1 MNNRIRNQMK
11 AIRMCD
17 SVHVMGVLY
26 DTGSK
31 VGHMVI
37 LNRSDI
43 DAAKAQYGER
53 LQVWEWW

>member
-1 MNNRIRNQMK
+1 M
-11 AIRMCD
+11 MCD

-31 VGHMVI
+31 VGRMVI

-43 DAAKAQYGER
+43 DAAKAYYGDR